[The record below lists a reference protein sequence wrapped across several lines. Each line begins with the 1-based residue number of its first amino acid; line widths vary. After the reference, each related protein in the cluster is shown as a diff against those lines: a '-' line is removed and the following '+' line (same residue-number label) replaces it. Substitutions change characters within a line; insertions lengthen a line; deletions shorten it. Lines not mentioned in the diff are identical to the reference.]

1 MRGILFSVALHTLV
15 VLTVALGLPWL
26 TKPPANASRSFTVDI
41 VRLSDITQ
49 TGKGEKPKP
58 KTARKPDAERETTKK
73 PVARDRSAEQRPVE
87 TRNRS
92 SRSRRRPNRRR
103 QPKQNRRC
111 QPPPRTAVEKP
122 KPAAPAK
129 TEDRRTEDRAAGTAE
144 TCGKSG
150 TGAEAEIRN
159 RRNAWKSIR
168 VLWSGRPK
176 NRKRSFLRR
185 ASCGAP
191 VSKPKK
197 KPETQMA
204 KAVPKPEKK
213 KVPPKKPEAPVAK
226 PKKPEPPIT
235 KPTPKPVAKPKKTPE
250 KKLETRAA
258 GPAPKPEKKQAAP
271 KKAAKPEKPEKMVAK
286 PKKKPERKPPET
298 AKNAAPKIERQVAA
312 LPRMRPPA
320 KPRPKTAAKKPRKTV
335 KKRPAKEDPL
345 DSVFKTVGK
354 LKRKAEQSD
363 RDRRSARTTAGVKT
377 SARSRPMT
385 LSEIEAVRRQIRRQ
399 IQPCWNFPAGAQ
411 DAGSLRVMIRIWL
424 NRDGSVRG
432 EPKVLDEAR
441 FTGDRRFRA
450 AAEAGLRAVKNPKCS
465 PLKLPTDKYDQ
476 WKVLTIDFD
485 PSKLRTG

>member
-1 MRGILFSVALHTLV
+1 MRGIVFSVALHTLV

-58 KTARKPDAERETTKK
+58 KTARKPDAERDTTEK
-73 PVARDRSAEQRPVE
+73 PVARDRSAEQRPVD
-87 TRNRS
+87 
-92 SRSRRRPNRRR
+92 
-103 QPKQNRRC
+103 PK
-111 QPPPRTAVEKP
+111 PVEPKPPAPEPPKAAEAKPAAPEPPKAAEAKPAAPAPPRTAVEKP

-129 TEDRRTEDRAAGTAE
+129 TVTAE
-144 TCGKSG
+144 RKT
-150 TGAEAEIRN
+150 APPE
-159 RRNAWKSIR
+159 
-168 VLWSGRPK
+168 RPK
-176 NRKRSFLRR
+176 PVEKAAPAPKPRSKTPQRVEIDPR
-185 ASCGAP
+185 ALERQAE
-191 VSKPKK
+191 KPKKKLPAK

-286 PKKKPERKPPET
+286 LKKKPERKPPET

-354 LKRKAEQSD
+354 LKKTAEQSD
-363 RDRRSARTTAGVKT
+363 RDRIAAAKPKGDNSAIDDRQV
-377 SARSRPMT
+377 SQS
-385 LSEIEAVRRQIRRQ
+385 IVRAIYNQIK
-399 IQPCWNFPAGAQ
+399 PCWNFLVGARN
-411 DAGSLRVMIRIWL
+411 AESLRVSIKLSL
-424 NRDGSVRG
+424 NRDGSVSSAEELNRG
-432 EPKVLDEAR
+432 RID
-441 FTGDRRFRA
+441 GDPNLRA
-450 AAEAGLRAVKNPKCS
+450 AADSALRAVRNDRCS
-465 PLKLPTDKYDQ
+465 PLKLPPERYDL
-476 WKVLTIDFD
+476 WKVLIIDFD
-485 PSKLRTG
+485 PSKLSSG

>member
-1 MRGILFSVALHTLV
+1 MRGIVFSVALHTLV
-15 VLTVALGLPWL
+15 VLAVALGLPWL
-26 TKPPANASRSFTVDI
+26 TKPPANASRSITVDI

-49 TGKGEKPKP
+49 TGKGENPKP
-58 KTARKPDAERETTKK
+58 KTARKPDAERDTTKK
-73 PVARDRSAEQRPVE
+73 PVARDRSAEQRPVD
-87 TRNRS
+87 
-92 SRSRRRPNRRR
+92 
-103 QPKQNRRC
+103 PKPVEPK
-111 QPPPRTAVEKP
+111 PPVPEPPKAAEAKPPVPELPRTADEKP

-129 TEDRRTEDRAAGTAE
+129 TGTAE
-144 TCGKSG
+144 RKT
-150 TGAEAEIRN
+150 APPAQ
-159 RRNAWKSIR
+159 
-168 VLWSGRPK
+168 PK
-176 NRKRSFLRR
+176 PVEK
-185 ASCGAP
+185 AAP
-191 VSKPKK
+191 APKPKSKTPQRVDIDPRALERQVEKPKKKLPAK

-335 KKRPAKEDPL
+335 KKHPAKEDPL

-354 LKRKAEQSD
+354 LKKTAEQSD
-363 RDRRSARTTAGVKT
+363 RDRTSARTTAGVKN

-385 LSEIEAVRRQIRRQ
+385 LSEIEAVRRQI
-399 IQPCWNFPAGAQ
+399 QPCWNFPVGTQ
-411 DAGSLRVMIRIWL
+411 DAGSLRVLIRIWL
-424 NRDGSVRG
+424 NRDGSVRDA
-432 EPKVLDEAR
+432 KVLDRER
-441 FTGDRRFRA
+441 IDSDSKLRA
-450 AAEAGLRAVKNPKCS
+450 AAEAGLRAVNNPRCS
-465 PLKLPTDKYDQ
+465 PLRLPPEKYDQ

>member
-58 KTARKPDAERETTKK
+58 KTAREPDAERETTEK
-73 PVARDRSAEQRPVE
+73 PVARDRSAEQRPVD
-87 TRNRS
+87 
-92 SRSRRRPNRRR
+92 
-103 QPKQNRRC
+103 PK
-111 QPPPRTAVEKP
+111 PVEPKPAAPEPPKAAEAKPAAPAPPRTAVEKP

-129 TEDRRTEDRAAGTAE
+129 TVTAE
-144 TCGKSG
+144 RKT
-150 TGAEAEIRN
+150 APPA
-159 RRNAWKSIR
+159 
-168 VLWSGRPK
+168 RPK
-176 NRKRSFLRR
+176 PVEKAAPAPKPRSKTPQRVDIDPR
-185 ASCGAP
+185 ALERQAE
-191 VSKPKK
+191 KPKKKLPAK

-320 KPRPKTAAKKPRKTV
+320 KPRPKTAAKKPRKTL

-485 PSKLRTG
+485 PTKLSTG